1 MLRSLRHNRLP
12 QKILTAVLVL
22 SAPCMM
28 GQQAAP
34 SIPVNCGH
42 GADAPVPSRPAHP
55 RASAAEAEATTKAG
69 RGEPSFVTMDE
80 PANLDI
86 ARFRI
91 ADYADC
97 AVATACYWTDL
108 AAQTARAQA
117 ELKRLVATRK
127 AGEKLALVLDID
139 ETSLSSYCEEKR
151 EDYGFIAP
159 MYNQWL
165 MSTEAS
171 IPIPGT
177 LALFNQARAAGVA
190 VFFITGRPGVK
201 GAADDQTEATARNLA
216 LAGYKDWQGLV
227 LRGEAERTMDTTAY
241 KSAARQRIADDGYRI
256 LMSVGDQWSDLNGT
270 PRAEISVKLP
280 NPFYYLP

>member
-1 MLRSLRHNRLP
+1 MPASIQHSALIAALLL
-12 QKILTAVLVL
+12 LTPFSFAQQTPAPLV
-22 SAPCMM
+22 
-28 GQQAAP
+28 
-34 SIPVNCGH
+34 PVHCGH
-42 GADAPVPSRPAHP
+42 TPDAPIPPRPSLHP
-55 RASAAEAEATTKAG
+55 RPTAEAAEATTKAA
-69 RGEPSFVTMDE
+69 RAEPSFLAMNE

-86 ARFRI
+86 ARYRI

-97 AVATACYWTDL
+97 IVGTVCYWSDL
-108 AAQTARAQA
+108 ATQTARAQA

-127 AGEKLALVLDID
+127 PGEKLALVLDID

-151 EDYGFIAP
+151 EDYGYIGS

-165 MSTEAS
+165 VSTEAS

-201 GAADDQTEATARNLA
+201 SAFDDQTEATARNLT
-216 LAGYKDWQGLV
+216 LAGYKDWQGLI
-227 LRGEAERTMDTTAY
+227 LRDEAERDTDTTDF
-241 KSAARQRIADDGYRI
+241 KSTERAKIAKDYRI
-256 LMSVGDQWSDLNGT
+256 ILNVGDQWSDLNG
-270 PRAEISVKLP
+270 PARAEISVKLP

>member
-1 MLRSLRHNRLP
+1 ML
-12 QKILTAVLVL
+12 
-22 SAPCMM
+22 APFTL
-28 GQQAAP
+28 GQQAA
-34 SIPVNCGH
+34 SLIPVSCGH
-42 GADAPVPSRPAHP
+42 GADSPVPPRPARP
-55 RASAAEAEATTKAG
+55 RASAADAEATAKAA
-69 RGEPSFVTMDE
+69 RAEPSFVTMDE

-97 AVATACYWTDL
+97 VVATACYWTDL

-117 ELKRLVATRK
+117 ELKRMVASRMP
-127 AGEKLALVLDID
+127 GEKLALVLDID

-165 MSTEAS
+165 VSTEAS

-227 LRGEAERTMDTTAY
+227 LRGEAERNADTTAY
-241 KSAARQRIADDGYRI
+241 KSAARQRIADQGYRI
-256 LMSVGDQWSDLNGT
+256 LLNVGDQWSDLNGT